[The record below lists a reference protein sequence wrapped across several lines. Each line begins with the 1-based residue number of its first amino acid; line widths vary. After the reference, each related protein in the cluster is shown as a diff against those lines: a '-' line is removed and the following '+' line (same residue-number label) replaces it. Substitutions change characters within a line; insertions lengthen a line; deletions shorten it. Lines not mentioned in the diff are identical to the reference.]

1 MPKKGHQQAES
12 QNCQLVFFD
21 INRATW
27 KMLLFRAARFT
38 WPNLG
43 PLAKD
48 LTFSRLHV
56 REKCAVLAPAKTQK
70 VKGPK
75 GNI

>member
-1 MPKKGHQQAES
+1 
-12 QNCQLVFFD
+12 
-21 INRATW
+21 
-27 KMLLFRAARFT
+27 MLLFRAARFT

>member
-1 MPKKGHQQAES
+1 MPKKGHEQAEFAK
-12 QNCQLVFFD
+12 LFVFD
-21 INRATW
+21 INLATW
-27 KMLLFRAARFT
+27 KMLLLRAARFT

-48 LTFSRLHV
+48 LNALVGYMCVKSV
-56 REKCAVLAPAKTQK
+56 PWLALPKLK
-70 VKGPK
+70 MVKGPK